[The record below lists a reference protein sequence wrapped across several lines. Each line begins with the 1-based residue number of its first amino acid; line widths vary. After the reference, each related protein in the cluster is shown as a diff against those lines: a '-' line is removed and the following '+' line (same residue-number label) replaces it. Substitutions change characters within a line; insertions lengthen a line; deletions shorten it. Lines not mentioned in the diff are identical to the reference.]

1 MDETV
6 RRQAAA
12 VADKLLGKLDAS
24 RAVVVATGDGFELG
38 CAARGALEAAR
49 MAAIMSS
56 LSAIAEVMATEAGV
70 GRVRCL
76 MVEGEGGYIVVRGG
90 GRIGAVGVVVA
101 ALVTREALLGLAMHA
116 VAETVRELAQ

>member
-24 RAVVVATGDGFELG
+24 RAVVVATEDGFELG
-38 CAARGALEAAR
+38 CAARGTLEAAR

-56 LSAIAEVMATEAGV
+56 LSAIAEVMAAEAGI

-116 VAETVRELAQ
+116 VAETVRELAP

>member
-24 RAVVVATGDGFELG
+24 RAVVVATEDGFELG
-38 CAARGALEAAR
+38 CAARGTLEAAR

-56 LSAIAEVMATEAGV
+56 LSAIAEVMAAEAGI

-90 GRIGAVGVVVA
+90 GRIGSVGVVVA

-116 VAETVRELAQ
+116 VAETVRELAP

>member
-1 MDETV
+1 MDEMV

-24 RAVVVATGDGFELG
+24 RAVVVATEDGFELG
-38 CAARGALEAAR
+38 CAARGLLEAAR

-56 LSAIAEVMATEAGV
+56 LSAIAEVMAAEAGI

>member
-1 MDETV
+1 MDEMV

-24 RAVVVATGDGFELG
+24 RAVVVATEDGFELG
-38 CAARGALEAAR
+38 CAARGPLEAAR
-49 MAAIMSS
+49 MSAIMSS
-56 LSAIAEVMATEAGV
+56 LSAIAEVMAAEAGI